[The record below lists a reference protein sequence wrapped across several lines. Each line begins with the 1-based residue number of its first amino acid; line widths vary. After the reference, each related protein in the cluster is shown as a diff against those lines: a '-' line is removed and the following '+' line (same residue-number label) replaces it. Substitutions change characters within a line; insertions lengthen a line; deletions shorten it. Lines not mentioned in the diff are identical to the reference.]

1 MRIVKPS
8 KILITSVSKKQITDT
23 LLYDCCIGTLGY
35 FICKYNQRLI
45 FEVTGILGSILLP
58 KAMKRLLL
66 RSEYFFFW
74 KERVIVVR

>member
-1 MRIVKPS
+1 PS
-8 KILITSVSKKQITDT
+8 KILITYVSKKQITDT
-23 LLYDCCIGTLGY
+23 LLYDCCIGTLFY
-35 FICKYNQRLI
+35 FICKYDQRLI